1 MGRCDEVEIRLAHN
15 AEQMDKFE
23 PMVHE
28 IRTLGLPA
36 LLSFHTVARLGGISA
51 ASDELGL
58 AKSGVSRHVSQLE
71 SHFGVSL
78 LERGARSVRLT
89 PVGRKLDERIRS
101 ILAELDLLQDI
112 AREESVGVSGQV
124 TIAATPEFG
133 GLIATRLF
141 PALQERYPNLT
152 LVMRPDY
159 AFEDMQDP
167 GTDLAFRVGTF
178 KDDRL
183 VALELGAF
191 SRWLVATPA
200 TLAKYAPKQPT
211 DLSTLPCLT
220 FRGDRPGGTWHF
232 TKADSKETV
241 EVSGPIAVRSFGI
254 LLQLVQAGL
263 GIANLPDFMVRDEID
278 NQRLVRCL
286 EGYETPAYP
295 VFLTFRPGARNIAR
309 VGAVIEMAKELVP
322 TLLDR

>member
-1 MGRCDEVEIRLAHN
+1 
-15 AEQMDKFE
+15 MDKFE
-23 PMVHE
+23 PMVHG

-36 LLSFHTVARLGGISA
+36 LLSFHTVAKLGGISA
-51 ASDELGL
+51 AADELRM

-101 ILAELDLLQDI
+101 ILAEIDLLQDI
-112 AREESVGVSGQV
+112 AQEESVGVSGQV

-133 GLIATRLF
+133 GLIATELF
-141 PALQERYPNLT
+141 PVLRERHPNLT

-200 TLAKYAPKQPT
+200 TQAQYAPKSPA
-211 DLSTLPCLT
+211 DLVTLPCLT
-220 FRGDRPGGTWHF
+220 FRGDRPGGTWRF
-232 TKADSKETV
+232 VKAGTEETV

-254 LLQLVQAGL
+254 LQQLVRAGQ
-263 GIANLPDFMVRDEID
+263 GFANLPSFMVRDEIA
-278 NQRLVRCL
+278 NQTLVRCL
-286 EGYETPAYP
+286 KDYDAPEYP

-309 VGAVIEMAKELVP
+309 VDSVIEIAKQVVP
-322 TLLDR
+322 RLLQQ

>member
-1 MGRCDEVEIRLAHN
+1 
-15 AEQMDKFE
+15 MDKFE
-23 PMVHE
+23 PMVHD

-36 LLSFHTVARLGGISA
+36 LLSFHTVAKLGGISA
-51 ASDELGL
+51 AADELRM

-101 ILAELDLLQDI
+101 ILAEIDLLQDI
-112 AREESVGVSGQV
+112 AQEESVGISGQV

-133 GLIATRLF
+133 GLIATELF
-141 PALQERYPNLT
+141 PVLRDRHPNLT

-191 SRWLVATPA
+191 SRWLVATPD
-200 TLAKYAPKQPT
+200 TQTQYEPKRPV

-220 FRGDRPGGTWHF
+220 FRGDRPGATWRFLKAGTE
-232 TKADSKETV
+232 ETV
-241 EVSGPIAVRSFGI
+241 DVSGPIAVRSFGI
-254 LLQLVQAGL
+254 LLQLVHAGQ
-263 GIANLPDFMVRDEID
+263 GFANLPDFMVRNEI
-278 NQRLVRCL
+278 QSGTLARCL
-286 EGYETPAYP
+286 NGYDAPAYP
-295 VFLTFRPGARNIAR
+295 IFLTFRPGARNVARIA
-309 VGAVIEMAKELVP
+309 AVIETAEEIVP
-322 TLLDR
+322 SILRTYDGLN

>member
-1 MGRCDEVEIRLAHN
+1 
-15 AEQMDKFE
+15 
-23 PMVHE
+23 MVQN

-51 ASDELGL
+51 AADQLGM

-71 SHFGVSL
+71 AHLGVRL

-89 PVGRKLDERIRS
+89 PVGRKLDDRIRS
-101 ILAELDLLQDI
+101 ILAEVDLLEDI

-133 GLIATRLF
+133 GLVAQELF
-141 PALQERYPNLT
+141 PELRARHPNLT

-183 VALELGAF
+183 VANRLGGF
-191 SRWLVATPA
+191 SRWLVAAPEL
-200 TLAKYAPKQPT
+200 LAEYAPASPAA
-211 DLSTLPCLT
+211 LSDLPCLT
-220 FRGDRPGGTWHF
+220 FRGDRPGATWRF
-232 TKADSKETV
+232 KKGEVEETV
-241 EVSGPIAVRSFGI
+241 EVSGPIAVRNFGI
-254 LLQLVQAGL
+254 LLQLALAGQ
-263 GIANLPDFMVRDEID
+263 GFAYLPDFMLGESLKGGRF
-278 NQRLVRCL
+278 VRCL
-286 EGYETPAYP
+286 PAYASPLNP
-295 VFLTFRPGARNIAR
+295 VFLTFRPGARNVARIA
-309 VGAVIEMAKELVP
+309 AVIETAEELLP
-322 TLLDR
+322 HLLER